1 MGFSGMTDRDLWNS
15 FINGDDQAVAVMYSE
30 YSKNLYRYGIKFTSD
45 AELVEDTIQE
55 LFAELIRCRE
65 NLGTTDNILFY
76 LLRSFKRML
85 HRKLEKEKR
94 LDHPGNF
101 DHLPFNIT
109 YSIEHQLIVE
119 EDSQMKARML
129 HQALHALTPRQKEAV
144 YLRYSMELDYP
155 SISGIMHISL
165 KACRNLVSGSMKILK
180 EAVRDRQS
188 TGIIFFIDFLKKV

>member
-1 MGFSGMTDRDLWNS
+1 MTDRDLWNS
-15 FINGDDQAVAVMYSE
+15 FKGGDDHAVAVIYSE

-55 LFAELIRCRE
+55 LFAGLITSRE
-65 NLGTTDNILFY
+65 NLGITDNILYY

-85 HRKLEKEKR
+85 HRKLEKEK
-94 LDHPGNF
+94 LLEHPVSF

-119 EDSQMKARML
+119 ESSQMKARML
-129 HQALHALTPRQKEAV
+129 QQALQSLTPRQKEAV

-155 SISGIMHISL
+155 SISGVMQISL
-165 KACRNLVSGSMKILK
+165 KACRNLISDSMKVLK
-180 EAVRDRQS
+180 DSIRGQDK
-188 TGIIFFIDFLKKV
+188 TGIIFFVDFLKKG